1 MLSRRPNVRWW
12 QIRKKNADLERELR
26 SDLELEE
33 EEQQENGLP
42 PEEAR
47 YAARRTFGNPTLIR
61 EQTHETWGWA
71 PFERLAQDLHYAL
84 RQLRRSPG
92 FTLTA
97 VLILALGTG
106 AVTAVFSLID
116 AALLRMLPVENPQ
129 QLVQFKTV
137 SPAFPEDDAFSYPSF
152 QALKKQTQVLAG
164 ALAFRRLHKIDFEV
178 DGHSALSEG
187 QLVSAD
193 YFSVLGVKAALGRTI
208 VPADEAVAGE
218 SPVAVIGYDYWRT
231 RFARDPAVIGKKIL
245 LNNAPFTIIGVT
257 EPEFYGLQPGEK
269 IDVTIPLTTIA
280 LVNPGFAAAGGP
292 ADALKAP
299 FRNWLYVIGRLQP
312 GVTAEQ
318 ATANLQPVFAQCM
331 RDAVTSLAGTPVD
344 SPAIRQAIL
353 QFRLRLDP
361 ASQGLASL
369 RRQFSKPLWLV
380 MAVVGLLLLITCA
393 NVANLLLARANARE
407 REMAVR
413 LAIGAGK
420 ARLMRQSMAESILL
434 GITGGALGI
443 GLAFWS
449 SRSLLALMAR
459 GRSPVSLRVHPDP
472 TVLAFALVVSLST
485 ALVFG
490 AIPAWRAAD
499 VDPSLGLAQKTQS
512 SAGTGQ
518 RHRLGKSL
526 VILQVAVSLVLLVAA
541 GLLAR
546 TLTNLSDF
554 YPGFNRDN
562 VLLFSIDPG
571 TIGYQHVTPLYE
583 QLLSRIAAIPGV
595 RLASISVHEPLSTN
609 VSDTSVKIQ
618 GPVPHEGDDL
628 TPVDVEMVG
637 PNYFA
642 TMQTPLLRGREFSAD
657 DRAGTKEVA
666 IVNETMAR
674 HFFGDTD
681 PVGRQ
686 VSIPGYRGDS
696 DWVEIVGEVT
706 DTKVHDLREPATL
719 MLYEPMLQNPESNAT
734 FEIRTSIDPAY
745 VVPHVLA
752 AVKASDTR
760 LPVYAVK
767 SLSGQLN
774 DSLVE
779 ERLVASLS
787 GIFGL
792 LALLLTCV
800 GLYGLMA
807 YTVNRRTGEI
817 GIRMALGAERGTI
830 ARMVLRETLLL
841 VACGLVLGVPAALF
855 ASRLVA
861 SQLFGLKPG
870 DPVTFLV
877 ACAGMVAVTMAAS
890 YLPARRAASVDPM
903 RALRSE

>member
-1 MLSRRPNVRWW
+1 MMKWW
-12 QIRKKNADLERELR
+12 QLRKRNADLERELQ

-33 EEQQENGLP
+33 EGQREKGLP

-47 YAARRTFGNPTLIR
+47 YAARRAFGNPTLIR
-61 EQTHETWGWA
+61 EQTHEAWGWA
-71 PFERLAQDLHYAL
+71 AFERLWQDIRYAL
-84 RQLRRSPG
+84 RQLWRSPG

-106 AVTAVFSLID
+106 AVTAVYSLID

-137 SPAFPEDDAFSYPSF
+137 SPAFPVDDAFSYPGF
-152 QALKKQTQVLAG
+152 QALQKQTQVMAG

-178 DGHSALSEG
+178 EGHSALAEG

-193 YFSVLGVKAALGRTI
+193 YFSVLGVKAVRGRPI
-208 VPADEAVAGE
+208 LPADVSVAGQN
-218 SPVAVIGYDYWRT
+218 PVAVISYDYWRT
-231 RFARDPAVIGKKIL
+231 RFALDPGIIGKKIL
-245 LNNAPFTIIGVT
+245 LNNAPFTIVGVT

-292 ADALKAP
+292 ADALTSP
-299 FRNWLYVIGRLQP
+299 FRNWLYVMGRLQP
-312 GVTAEQ
+312 GVTAEK
-318 ATANLQPVFAQCM
+318 ATASLQPAFAQCSREAAM
-331 RDAVTSLAGTPVD
+331 SLAGMPVD
-344 SPAIRQAIL
+344 SPALRQAIL

-369 RRQFSKPLWLV
+369 RRQFSKPLWIV

-420 ARLMRQSMAESILL
+420 VRLMRQSMAESIVL
-434 GITGGALGI
+434 GFGGGALGI
-443 GLAFWS
+443 GVAFWGS
-449 SRSLLALMAR
+449 HSLLALMAR
-459 GRSPVSLRVHPDP
+459 GRSPVSLSVHPDMA
-472 TVLAFALVVSLST
+472 VLAFALAVSLAT

-499 VDPSLGLAQKTQS
+499 VDPSQSLAQKTPS
-512 SAGTGQ
+512 TAGASG
-518 RHRLGKSL
+518 RHRLGKFL
-526 VILQVAVSLVLLVAA
+526 VVVQVAVSLVLLVAA
-541 GLLAR
+541 GLLTR
-546 TLTNLSDF
+546 TLTNLNGF

-562 VLLFSIDPG
+562 VLLFSVDPG
-571 TIGYQHVTPLYE
+571 TIGYQDVSPLYR
-583 QLLSRIAAIPGV
+583 QLLSRLAAVPGV
-595 RLASISVHEPLSTN
+595 RMASLSVHQPLSTN

-618 GPVPHEGDDL
+618 GPVPREGEDL
-628 TPVDVEMVG
+628 SPVGVEMVG

-642 TMQTPLLRGREFSAD
+642 TMQTPLLRGRDFSAD
-657 DRAGTKEVA
+657 DRGGTTKVA
-666 IVNETMAR
+666 IVNESMAR
-674 HFFGDTD
+674 HFFGDAD
-681 PVGRQ
+681 PIGRR
-686 VSIPGYRGDS
+686 VSIPGYRGDAG
-696 DWVEIVGEVT
+696 WIPIVGEVR
-706 DTKVHDLREPATL
+706 DTKVHDLREPTPP
-719 MLYEPMLQNPESNAT
+719 MLYEPMFQAPEGNAT
-734 FEIRTSIDPAY
+734 FEVRTSVDPAY
-745 VVPHVLA
+745 AATAVVA
-752 AVKASDTR
+752 AVKAQDSR

-767 SLSGQLN
+767 SLADQLD

-787 GIFGL
+787 GVFGL

-807 YTVNRRTGEI
+807 YTVNRRTSEI
-817 GIRMALGAERGTI
+817 GIRMALGAQRGMI

-841 VACGLVLGVPAALF
+841 VVCGLAVGVPVALI
-855 ASRLVA
+855 ASRFMA
-861 SQLFGLKPG
+861 TQLFGLKPG
-870 DPVTFLV
+870 DPLTFAI
-877 ACAGMVAVTMAAS
+877 ACAGMVAVTLAAS

>member
-1 MLSRRPNVRWW
+1 MKWW
-12 QIRKKNADLERELR
+12 QLRKKNADLEREMR

-33 EEQQENGLP
+33 EEQRESGLP
-42 PEEAR
+42 PEEAH
-47 YAARRTFGNPTLIR
+47 YAARRAFGNPTLIR
-61 EQTHETWGWA
+61 EQTHEAWGWA

-178 DGHSALSEG
+178 DGNSALAEG

-193 YFSVLGVKAALGRTI
+193 YYSVLGVKAVRGRTI
-208 VPADEAVAGE
+208 VPADVAVAGQN
-218 SPVAVIGYDYWRT
+218 PVAVISYDLWRT
-231 RFARDPAVIGKKIL
+231 RFALDPGIIGKKIL
-245 LNNAPFTIIGVT
+245 LNNAPFTIVGVT

-318 ATANLQPVFAQCM
+318 ATASLQPIFVQCM
-331 RDAVTSLAGTPVD
+331 RNAAASLAGTPVD

-353 QFRLRLDP
+353 QLRLRLDP

-369 RRQFSKPLWLV
+369 RRQFSKPLWIV

-420 ARLMRQSMAESILL
+420 ARLIRQSMAESILL
-434 GITGGALGI
+434 GISGGALGV
-443 GLAFWS
+443 GLAFLGS
-449 SRSLLALMAR
+449 HSLLALMAR
-459 GRSPVSLRVHPDP
+459 GRSPVSLSVHPDLI
-472 TVLAFALVVSLST
+472 VFAFALVVSLAT

-499 VDPSLGLAQKTQS
+499 VDPSHGLVQKTQS
-512 SAGTGQ
+512 SAGASG
-518 RHRLGKSL
+518 RHRLGKFL
-526 VILQVAVSLVLLVAA
+526 VIVQVAVSLVLLVAA

-546 TLTNLSDF
+546 TLTNLNSF

-595 RLASISVHEPLSTN
+595 RMASLSVHEPLSTN
-609 VSDTSVKIQ
+609 VSDTVVKIQ
-618 GPVPHEGDDL
+618 GPVPREGDDL
-628 TPVDVEMVG
+628 TPVNVEMAG
-637 PNYFA
+637 PSYFA
-642 TMQTPLLRGREFSAD
+642 TLQTPLLRGREFSAD

-666 IVNETMAR
+666 IVNETLAR

-681 PVGRQ
+681 PVGRL

-696 DWVEIVGEVT
+696 NWVEIVGEVR
-706 DTKVHDLREPATL
+706 DMKVHDLREPTPL

-734 FEIRTSIDPAY
+734 FEVRTSIDPASAATA
-745 VVPHVLA
+745 VVGV
-752 AVKASDTR
+752 VKAQDGR

-767 SLSGQLN
+767 SLADQLN

-787 GIFGL
+787 GIFGV
-792 LALLLTCV
+792 LALLLTSV

-817 GIRMALGAERGTI
+817 GIRMALGAQRGTI

-841 VACGLVLGVPAALF
+841 VACGLAIGVPVALF
-855 ASRLVA
+855 SARFIA
-861 SQLFGLKPG
+861 TQLFGLKPG
-870 DPVTFLV
+870 DPLTFV
-877 ACAGMVAVTMAAS
+877 IACAGMLAVTVAAS